1 MILLGINS
9 SGIPHFGNFISLIKP
24 SINNKKKRIFLADLH
39 SICKSSNFDFLILN
53 KIIIIATFISFFK
66 KKIIFYQS
74 NNKNILYF
82 FWLISCFY
90 NKNKIKYFHI
100 VKNKLFISIGK
111 ICYPLLMVSDIFS
124 NNNKYIFLGIDQIQH
139 IELINKIIKKISIYF
154 KKNVKYNFI
163 INNKILYSYNKKKM
177 SKSLKNDIFI
187 YSNYF
192 KLLTF
197 FNKFKFTFKK
207 KKSLLNFFLNIIY
220 NNKII
225 NFFFK
230 NNFYIFKK
238 KISEIIYFI
247 FYQKK
252 LNFFYLLKNIDYL
265 INIVNNGNKYFNF
278 INKFNFNFINKF
290 INL

>member
-9 SGIPHFGNFISLIKP
+9 SGLPHFGNFISLIKP
-24 SINNKKKRIFLADLH
+24 SIKKKKKRIFLADLH
-39 SICKSSNFDFLILN
+39 SLCKSSNFDFLLIN
-53 KIIIIATFISFFK
+53 KIIITATFISFFK

-100 VKNKLFISIGK
+100 VKNKIFISIGK

-139 IELINKIIKKISIYF
+139 IELINKIIKKVNVYY
-154 KKNVKYNFI
+154 KKYNKFNFI
-163 INNKILYSYNKKKM
+163 INNKILYSYDKKKM

-192 KLLTF
+192 KLLSF

-247 FYQKK
+247 FYKKK
-252 LNFFYLLKNIDYL
+252 LLFFYLLKNIDYI
-265 INIVNNGNKYFNF
+265 INIINNGNKYFNF